1 MISLRSVERV
11 FDIQPGPVQALSG
24 VSLDVSPG
32 ALTAV
37 SGPVGAGKSTLL
49 NLLSGLDNPTSG
61 TVSFGEE
68 PVGNDALR
76 HGQVSR
82 VYPAL
87 SLVSSLSVADN
98 VMLGC
103 EILGVEVERAY
114 LDSVLDIFNLRALL
128 NRFPEE
134 LTPAQ
139 QQRVAF
145 ARAFLVRP
153 TLVVADEPQRA
164 LDPEAGLRLLAL
176 VGVAARRLGQAVVVS
191 TQTPVVAQVADR
203 WILLADGGLTADIL
217 SPIRVDASTKEH
229 LPDALDDIAPPPR
242 LSVGQERLVSEARR
256 ILEDLPGPLQPEEDP
271 LIPG

>member
-1 MISLRSVERV
+1 MISLE
-11 FDIQPGPVQALSG
+11 
-24 VSLDVSPG
+24 VSPG

-49 NLLSGLDNPTSG
+49 NLLSGLESPTSG
-61 TVSFGEE
+61 SVFVGEE
-68 PVGNDALR
+68 RVEAAAYR
-76 HGQVSR
+76 RGQVSR

-103 EILGVEVERAY
+103 DILGVEVQGDY
-114 LDSVLDIFNLRALL
+114 LDSVLDIFHLQTLL
-128 NRFPEE
+128 DRFPRE

-153 TLVVADEPQRA
+153 SLVVADEPQRA
-164 LDPEAGLRLLAL
+164 LDPEVGLRLLSL
-176 VGVAARRLGQAVVVS
+176 VGVAARRLGQAVIVS
-191 TQTPVVAQVADR
+191 TQTPVVPNVADR
-203 WILLADGGLTADIL
+203 WILLAEGGVTADLL
-217 SPIRVDASTKEH
+217 SPVQVDLPIRRH

-242 LSVGQERLVSEARR
+242 LSDGQERLVSEARR
-256 ILEDLPGPLQPEEDP
+256 ILEDLPGPVHPEGDP
-271 LIPG
+271 LSRALAEFSDR